1 MQKRKKNKNEIHQD
15 SLLTIKTRAA
25 IVDTL
30 LVLASETL

>member
-1 MQKRKKNKNEIHQD
+1 MQKRKKNEIHQD
-15 SLLTIKTRAA
+15 LLLTIKTHAA